1 MFLLTTKTQESFSC
15 RCKKKKMML
24 CMAWGCALFPAPPPH
39 TTDPWMVEM
48 VGPSV
53 PLSGASNLGG
63 HCPRISTAHT
73 HYLPAGTLHA
83 TNQEC
88 RAVCEMRRG
97 TYRLGPVC
105 RVSPWWEVSIT
116 TSASGGPCSHG
127 FFCQL
132 ERPYICPRS
141 NQVAHP
147 PILLMLLHLFYKK
160 T

>member
-1 MFLLTTKTQESFSC
+1 MFLWHRKLRKVFHVVA
-15 RCKKKKMML
+15 KKKRWW
-24 CMAWGCALFPAPPPH
+24 CSAWPEPVHYSLLH
-39 TTDPWMVEM
+39 TTHRTPWIVEM
-48 VGPSV
+48 VGQSV

-63 HCPRISTAHT
+63 HWPHIPTAHT
-73 HYLPAGTLHA
+73 HYLPAGTHA
-83 TNQEC
+83 TNQETS
-88 RAVCEMRRG
+88 AVWEMKRG
-97 TYRLGPVC
+97 ANRLGPVSC
-105 RVSPWWEVSIT
+105 GVSPWWEVSLT

-147 PILLMLLHLFYKK
+147 PILLMLLHLFYEK